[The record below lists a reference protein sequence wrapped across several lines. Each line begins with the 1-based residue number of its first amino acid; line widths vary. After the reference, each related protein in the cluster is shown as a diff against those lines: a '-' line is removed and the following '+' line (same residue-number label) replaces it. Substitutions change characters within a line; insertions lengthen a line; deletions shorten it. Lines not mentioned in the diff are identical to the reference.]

1 MYNWHLATV
10 MHFSQSALLPQ
21 SLVFVDLRA
30 NLCHACGLPEVSVY
44 LLAGTDEDAE
54 YLGQSM
60 RNKYVPIQW
69 PPCWQKLEVCQSASY
84 FSFQSVLFS
93 FL

>member
-1 MYNWHLATV
+1 MTLLPLALMYNWHLATL

-21 SLVFVDLRA
+21 SLVLVDLPA

-54 YLGQSM
+54 YLEDIC
-60 RNKYVPIQW
+60 PH
-69 PPCWQKLEVCQSASY
+69 
-84 FSFQSVLFS
+84 SVTSLLS
-93 FL
+93 ET